1 MSSQPRLRPQVSG
14 AQWIDMNPYHE
25 YIGLSTLASLWEHER
40 HDPQVP
46 AQVGLVVTRQLK
58 AFIEADPRAYAPRAA
73 KSWRL
78 ADSLDLQMRLC
89 ERIQDGKN
97 AGAAVLSDS
106 GESIVEDLRLRNSCG
121 PEDALF
127 AGIHRV
133 AECWCESAMRLLQ
146 DPRRDQA
153 ERYFVTA
160 DILEMLARTF
170 AILDLMVLEDYHPL
184 RVALKGSSGAQSEG
198 MLVLSD
204 KIQSI
209 LREGESHLAESAG
222 AGTDIL
228 LNQPTRFPGAT
239 AGLLALTALDA
250 AHRTLF
256 FSHYLRAVVVQGCQG
271 LGALGA
277 GTAPLRKRFELPE
290 GLVYDGARTKHAL
303 WHNLS
308 TAETQG
314 TTVARFE
321 RGRVG
326 DTTREQDEE
335 PSSEALPDS
344 VLEKLVDLVTSDASF
359 EAMKHLLTENCVL
372 QLFRTSRPYR
382 GLAGIANLS
391 DELRLFSRL
400 FDAKLTL
407 ETSPAGKHE
416 VHYTCTD
423 PNGRRVNGSL
433 AVRGSTD
440 TDGRISYLQL
450 DTRG

>member
-1 MSSQPRLRPQVSG
+1 
-14 AQWIDMNPYHE
+14 MNPYHE
-25 YIGLSTLASLWEHER
+25 YIGLSTLASLWAHER

-46 AQVGLVVTRQLK
+46 AQVGLAVTRHLK

-78 ADSLDLQMRLC
+78 ADSIDLQLRLC
-89 ERIQDGKN
+89 ERIQDGRT
-97 AGAAVLSDS
+97 ADAAVLGDS
-106 GESIVEDLRLRNSCG
+106 GESIIEGLRQRNSCG

-133 AECWCESAMRLLQ
+133 AECWCEVAMRLLQ

-170 AILDLMVLEDYHPL
+170 AILDLMVLKDYHPL

-198 MLVLSD
+198 MLALSD
-204 KIQSI
+204 KIQTI
-209 LREGESHLAESAG
+209 VREGESHLAESAG

-228 LNQPTRFPGAT
+228 LNEPTGFPDAT

-256 FSHYLRAVVVQGCQG
+256 FSHYLRAVVVQGRQG

-290 GLVYDGARTKHAL
+290 GLVYDRARTKHAL
-303 WHNLS
+303 WHNFS
-308 TAETQG
+308 MAKAQG

-321 RGRVG
+321 RGRVV
-326 DTTREQDEE
+326 DTAREQDEVL
-335 PSSEALPDS
+335 SAS
-344 VLEKLVDLVTSDASF
+344 VLEKLVDLVTSDGSF
-359 EAMKHLLTENCVL
+359 EAMKDLLTENCVL

-382 GLAGIANLS
+382 GLAGIANFF

-400 FDAKLTL
+400 FDATLTL
-407 ETSPAGKHE
+407 ETGPAGKHE

-433 AVRGSTD
+433 AVGGSTD

-450 DTRG
+450 ETRG